1 MKLAS
6 VVIGLLKDN
15 KKEIVD
21 GINKKVNLPLI
32 SEAREEDIFES
43 LFEGFMEIAE
53 DVLSKK

>member
-15 KKEIVD
+15 KEEIVD

-32 SEAREEDIFES
+32 SEAREEDIFNS

-53 DVLSKK
+53 EVLSKK

>member
-15 KKEIVD
+15 KDEIVD
-21 GINKKVNLPLI
+21 GINKKVNIPLI
-32 SEAREEDIFES
+32 SEAREEDIFDA
-43 LFEGFMEIAE
+43 LFDGFMEIAE